1 MKPVSDAIDSVAWL
15 AQGRAALRR
24 VLSVLLAGC
33 AVLVSTNVGATQSPA
48 PQQPDW
54 FAEPYPYVL
63 VDQDLRSAFSEFS
76 HQRGMML
83 VLSEKVRGR
92 SRSNLRADSA
102 GQFLRLLS
110 EANHLS
116 WYIDGNVLYVNAE
129 DEIGTRLFTRAS
141 GDLHALQ
148 SWLKN
153 LEVYGNPLAVRLS
166 ADGSEL
172 SVSGPPLYLARIQQ
186 HLDQSSKPVAAA
198 DPVRGRSI
206 RIFRGGTVSQVNP

>member
-1 MKPVSDAIDSVAWL
+1 MKSVGDAVDSVAWFT
-15 AQGRAALRR
+15 QGRAVLRKA
-24 VLSVLLAGC
+24 SAGLLAGC
-33 AVLVSTNVGATQSPA
+33 AVLLSMVAGAAPGEA

-54 FAEPYPYVL
+54 FSEPYPYVL

-83 VLSEKVRGR
+83 VLSDKVRGR

-129 DEIGTRLFTRAS
+129 DEAGTRLFTRPSA
-141 GDLHALQ
+141 DLHALQ
-148 SWLKN
+148 AWLEH
-153 LEVYGNPLAVRLS
+153 LEVYGDPLAVRLS
-166 ADGSEL
+166 ADGNEL
-172 SVSGPPLYLARIQQ
+172 SVFGPPAYLARIQQ
-186 HLDQSSKPVAAA
+186 HLDQSRKPVAAA
-198 DPVRGRSI
+198 EPLRGRSI